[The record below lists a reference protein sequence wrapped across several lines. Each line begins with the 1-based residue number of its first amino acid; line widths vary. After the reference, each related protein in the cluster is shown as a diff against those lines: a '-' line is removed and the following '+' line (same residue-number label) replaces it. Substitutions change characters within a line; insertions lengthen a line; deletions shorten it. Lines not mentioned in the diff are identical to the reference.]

1 MSKTALLLAFVTA
14 SCLSPALAIPL
25 SGDRTVSAGGA
36 LGQGGPHRPSLVTN
50 PGAPQADVVM
60 GPHRPGFGLSA
71 VDSAY
76 LADR

>member
-36 LGQGGPHRPSLVTN
+36 SAQGGPRRPGLVTN
-50 PGAPQADVVM
+50 PGAPRADVVM
-60 GPHRPGFGLSA
+60 GPHRHGFGLSA